1 MISFNNKLIEHANN
15 AKSLLCVGL
24 DINPDNLESNSLSD
38 LIDYSKI
45 VIDYTRDYALAYKPN
60 FAFFERWGSKG
71 FIWLEEIIEYIGE
84 GPILIADAK
93 RGDIGN
99 TAKQYAESVFT
110 HFGFDCITL
119 NPYLGR
125 DSIEPFLCYDSRGVF
140 ILCKT
145 SNGSGPE
152 FQNQIISDKRPLY
165 QEVAYWANDMNKNN
179 NIGLVVG
186 ATYPDEL
193 QTVRDI
199 VPELPIL
206 VPGIGAQ
213 GGDLEK
219 CVKISNKSSIG
230 IINVSRSISFP
241 KDKSK
246 SAIGSIAESY
256 MLKINRALNERE

>member
-1 MISFNNKLIEHANN
+1 MSFNFKL
-15 AKSLLCVGL
+15 KSLIKEHNSCLCVGL
-24 DINPDNLESNSLSD
+24 DISPESLGSSNISSLKKHSFD
-38 LIDYSKI
+38 
-45 VIDYTRDYALAYKPN
+45 VIDITRDLAIAYKPN
-60 FAFFERWGSKG
+60 FAFFERWGAAG
-71 FIWLEEIIEYIGE
+71 FAWLEEIISYIGNKH
-84 GPILIADAK
+84 ILIADAK

-125 DSIEPFLCYDSRGVF
+125 DSIEPFLCYDSKGVF

-152 FQNQIISDKRPLY
+152 FQNQIITNKRPLY

-193 QTVRDI
+193 QIVRDI

-206 VPGIGAQ
+206 IPGIGAQ

-230 IINVSRSISFP
+230 IINVSRAISFP

-256 MLKINRALNERE
+256 MLKINRALNE